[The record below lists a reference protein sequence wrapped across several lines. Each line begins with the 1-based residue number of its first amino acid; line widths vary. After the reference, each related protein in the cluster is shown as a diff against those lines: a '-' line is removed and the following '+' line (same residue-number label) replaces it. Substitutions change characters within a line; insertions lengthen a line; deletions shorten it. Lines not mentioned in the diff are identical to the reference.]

1 MKCSVVRKQRSIT
14 VQKNPSF
21 EFTVSSASLWN
32 IYESYYN
39 TNIVSSSSDLKVESA
54 RIAPLFTHKS
64 CFLSACCFIIFAF
77 CLDCI
82 FPPALYSVCILIP
95 FSRSLINLLLFTL
108 HLSFNVHG
116 VIFPALILCAMNWS
130 FVFQNLTDC
139 TTAPRHTAV
148 LGGDVKP
155 CHRWCPAS
163 GNARPECAVFPAGC
177 RPAGNLSAPSP
188 RHRVRTVWHHRLGGS
203 PTCTAMREC

>member
-82 FPPALYSVCILIP
+82 FPPALYSVRILIP

-139 TTAPRHTAV
+139 TTAPRHAAV
-148 LGGDVKP
+148 LGGGTSNHAIDGVQLRGMLGLSVLCFLLAADLLVIFQHLHHVIVSELCGIIDWEVP
-155 CHRWCPAS
+155 PPAQ
-163 GNARPECAVFPAGC
+163 R
-177 RPAGNLSAPSP
+177 
-188 RHRVRTVWHHRLGGS
+188 
-203 PTCTAMREC
+203 